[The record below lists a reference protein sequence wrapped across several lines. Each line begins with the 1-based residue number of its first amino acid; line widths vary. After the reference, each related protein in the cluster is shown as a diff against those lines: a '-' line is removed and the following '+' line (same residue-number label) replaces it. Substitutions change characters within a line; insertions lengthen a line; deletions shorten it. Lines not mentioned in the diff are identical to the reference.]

1 MAPRRVFYG
10 WWVLTASVVIELFGL
25 GFGIF
30 AMTTAYPY
38 LIDTF
43 PDWPRSTIFAATS
56 VIILVAGAMAP
67 VTGAFIDRYPIR
79 WLFAAGIV
87 VQTIAVLWFS
97 RITTPAGYLGSAA
110 LLGLGLS
117 GMTVLPNQVLVSRW
131 FHDRL
136 GLVNGVILASTA
148 LGGALAPAIVTR
160 LIEMADWR
168 TAFGWIAFLGF
179 VPAMLMVVFVVR
191 DRPEDLGLRPYGWND
206 DAVVPAP
213 SSPEATTEV
222 DTALAR
228 ALRSR
233 SFWALGIAIF
243 LGGMPCYSY
252 NKHILVF
259 LKELGWAPVPA
270 ADLKTLFFLVAAC
283 ARLEFGWLCDRFDRR
298 TMVAVHVGMIAVA
311 SSLQLLVPGQP
322 ALLVPT
328 LLVLAVGYGGLLPA
342 IPILAVTYFGRASLG
357 TILGVYKIPYDLA
370 AAGAPVL
377 TAYLYDVSGAYT
389 LPHRVN
395 AVFALI
401 GVVAALLLA
410 PTSTREPVSALAEG
424 RP

>member
-10 WWVLTASVVIELFGL
+10 WWVLAASVVIELFGL

-43 PDWPRSTIFAATS
+43 PAWPRSTIFAATS
-56 VIILVAGAMAP
+56 VIIIVCGAMAP

-79 WLFAAGIV
+79 WLFAAGIT
-87 VQTIAVLWFS
+87 VQTLAVLWFA
-97 RITTPAGYLGSAA
+97 RITTPAEYLGSAA

-160 LIEMADWR
+160 LIEASDWR
-168 TAFGWIAFLGF
+168 SAFVKIAFLGF
-179 VPAMLMVVFVVR
+179 VPAMTMVLFVVR
-191 DRPEDLGLRPYGWND
+191 DKPEDMGLRPYGWTD
-206 DAVVPAP
+206 TPPPAQ
-213 SSPEATTEV
+213 TTAELGTES
-222 DTALAR
+222 DTALSS

-233 SFWALGIAIF
+233 SFWALGVAIF
-243 LGGMPCYSY
+243 LGGVPCYSY

-259 LKELGWAPVPA
+259 LKELGWEPIAA
-270 ADLKTLFFLVAAC
+270 ADLKTLFFLIAAC
-283 ARLEFGWLCDRFDRR
+283 SRLNFGWLCDRFDRR
-298 TMVAVHVGMIAVA
+298 AMVIVHVGLIAVA
-311 SSLQLLVPGQP
+311 SLMQLVVPEHPEVLVP
-322 ALLVPT
+322 ALV
-328 LLVLAVGYGGLLPA
+328 VLAVGYGGILPS

-357 TILGVYKIPYDLA
+357 KILGVYKIPYDLA
-370 AAGAPVL
+370 AAGAPLL
-377 TAYLYDVSGAYT
+377 TASLYDLSGGYG
-389 LPHRVN
+389 LPH
-395 AVFALI
+395 AVSAGFAVV
-401 GVVAALLLA
+401 GVAAAFLLA
-410 PTSTREPVSALAEG
+410 PTRVGTPAVVAATTAAR
-424 RP
+424 